1 MATCTGAAFAQFLID
16 QQPHYDKLILE
27 TVAPT
32 DGWIGHV
39 STGTQEAGVGNI
51 LYQDR
56 MEGAYPDVTQA
67 WVAPTDANCAGM
79 PCDPNE
85 NELGYGAT
93 RRTYTPL
100 MQSWASD
107 LFCYDQLI
115 PISHVKPHLEQIIGS
130 VLKPATNTIVSN
142 LLKKQALLWA
152 DTKIVAN
159 GNMANF
165 TYAWVSVG
173 TSERFLDVSILP
185 TSLLLPQMLQRQYQ
199 PLVAR
204 GYFGKNPY
212 AGQEMAPIMEL
223 VTDMD
228 TAHSLGHLGGSQ
240 GVGGPASIA
249 GNWRFENFDVS
260 SKYWRYGLSGQVGN
274 FAVRVDIEQLRFN
287 FIGASGNPAL
297 PYRLQ
302 VVLPF
307 KNIPS
312 SGAGGAPGIKRIPNP
327 DYFTAQIRLSFIWHK
342 RAMEILTQQSPSLNS
357 QMPFMKRDFGGKWF
371 FAMDNLTDGCDVN
384 GNPIAVNNTRR
395 NKGKFIADFR
405 FWIRPL
411 YTEYAVAILHLGE
424 SMCFV
429 PVAPCATASY
439 ATQSYGSANNICVDG
454 VLTAPV

>member
-1 MATCTGAAFAQFLID
+1 MADQCSGEAFAQFLVD

-56 MEGAYPDVTQA
+56 LEGVYPDVTQR
-67 WVAPTDANCAGM
+67 WDVPVDTSCVGT
-79 PCDPNE
+79 PCDPAE
-85 NELGYGAT
+85 NEIGYGAT
-93 RRTYTPL
+93 RRSYTPL
-100 MQSWASD
+100 MQSWSSQ
-107 LFCYDQLI
+107 LFCYDQML
-115 PISHVKPHLEQIIGS
+115 PISHVKPHLLQIVGG

-165 TYAWVSVG
+165 SYAWVSVG

-212 AGQEMAPIMEL
+212 AGMPDMAPIMEL

-228 TAHSLGHLGGSQ
+228 TAHNLEHLGGSQ
-240 GVGGPASIA
+240 GVGGIASIA
-249 GNWRFENFDVS
+249 ANWRFEQFPAS
-260 SKYWRYGLSGQVGN
+260 SKMWQYGLTGQVGN

-297 PYRLQ
+297 PFRLQ

-307 KNIPS
+307 KNIVS
-312 SGAGGAPGIKRIPNP
+312 SGAGGAPGIKRVPNP

-342 RAMEILTQQSPSLNS
+342 RAMEILTQESPSLNPN
-357 QMPFMKRDFGGKWF
+357 MPFMKRDFGGKWF
-371 FAMDNLTDGCDVN
+371 FAMDNLTCGRDVN
-384 GNPIAVNNTRR
+384 GNPIAVDNSRR
-395 NKGKFIADFR
+395 NKGMFKADFR

-424 SMCFV
+424 PMCFV
-429 PVAPCATASY
+429 PVAPCAPASY
-439 ATQSYGSANNICVDG
+439 AAQDYTDSN
-454 VLTAPV
+454 APCE